1 MTEGDAWLLLVAG
14 RSYDGVLRYLW
25 NDSGR
30 QLPAHCFRAEPTGCG
45 DWAAMWAPDPV
56 VTANFGSCDPGA
68 WKMNSDRDRTADTR
82 RACCGIKG
90 PGID

>member
-56 VTANFGSCDPGA
+56 VTANFGSCDPVA
-68 WKMNSDRDRTADTR
+68 WKMDFAPATGLLTRASFVESRD
-82 RACCGIKG
+82 
-90 PGID
+90 